1 MGCHPPTPS
10 SEPGPPKVATSARD
24 VTRAVIVAM
33 NGAEV
38 IIVLNE
44 RPATLLAAVADL
56 DECDGYVV
64 LVFDPETGEMDA
76 HGPYEGV
83 AATLRAE
90 ELRRTFD
97 HDDLADVVVR
107 VSRLHLPTQVPQQ
120 VW

>member
-1 MGCHPPTPS
+1 M
-10 SEPGPPKVATSARD
+10 
-24 VTRAVIVAM
+24 VAM
-33 NGAEV
+33 DAAEV

-44 RPATLLAAVADL
+44 RPAVLLAAAADL

-90 ELRRTFD
+90 DLRRSFD
-97 HDDLADVVVR
+97 EDDLPDVVVR
-107 VSRLHLPTQVPQQ
+107 VSRLHLPTEESQQ
-120 VW
+120 IR

>member
-1 MGCHPPTPS
+1 
-10 SEPGPPKVATSARD
+10 
-24 VTRAVIVAM
+24 M
-33 NGAEV
+33 NAAEV

-44 RPATLLAAVADL
+44 RPAALLAAAADL

-90 ELRRTFD
+90 ELRNNFD
-97 HDDLADVVVR
+97 SDDLRDVVVR
-107 VSRLHLPTQVPQQ
+107 VSRLHLPAPIPQQ
-120 VW
+120 AW

>member
-1 MGCHPPTPS
+1 
-10 SEPGPPKVATSARD
+10 
-24 VTRAVIVAM
+24 M

-44 RPATLLAAVADL
+44 RPAVLLAAAADL

-90 ELRRTFD
+90 ELRRNFD
-97 HDDLADVVVR
+97 EDEPARRDGAGEQAAPAHPGPASGL
-107 VSRLHLPTQVPQQ
+107 VSRCRRG
-120 VW
+120 

>member
-1 MGCHPPTPS
+1 M
-10 SEPGPPKVATSARD
+10 
-24 VTRAVIVAM
+24 
-33 NGAEV
+33 

-44 RPATLLAAVADL
+44 RPAVLLEAAADL

-64 LVFDPETGEMDA
+64 LVFDPQTGEMDA

-90 ELRRTFD
+90 ELRRNFD
-97 HDDLADVVVR
+97 EDDLPDVVVR
-107 VSRLHLPTQVPQQ
+107 VSRLHLPAQVPQQ

>member
-1 MGCHPPTPS
+1 
-10 SEPGPPKVATSARD
+10 
-24 VTRAVIVAM
+24 M

-44 RPATLLAAVADL
+44 QPATLLAAAADL

-76 HGPYEGV
+76 HGPYEGF

-90 ELRRTFD
+90 EMRRNFD
-97 HDDLADVVVR
+97 EDGLPDVVVR
-107 VSRLHLPTQVPQQ
+107 VSRLHMPARVPAQA
-120 VW
+120 W